1 MRVIDLCPVPRVIVW
16 DITYACPLRCSHC
29 YSESGRRSS
38 RQLSADDLYRVT
50 DALVAGSP
58 AAVVLSGGEPL
69 VVKEIFAVAK
79 RLHEAAIRVIL
90 YTSGWGFNRS
100 MLPDLMTLFAGV
112 TVSVDG
118 ADADTHDRIRGRS
131 GSFDRAMQTLE
142 SLDGAIGA
150 RRRRG
155 EQVPELG
162 IDFVV
167 MQCNFHQLHDFCAT
181 IPARF
186 PELSRVCF
194 GAVIPTGLASRDSFA
209 ERELLRDEQMALL
222 VGDTLLD
229 RLRSVAPPSVEVS
242 VTDIRRF
249 QMHPDLMA
257 SFDIPP
263 IQIEPD
269 GNARAMPIYEG
280 TVGSLLHD
288 PLAQLWERAIERWSD
303 PFVMG
308 TLRQADSPQ
317 GWAAA
322 TRRIDLR
329 FGSSDDRI
337 RIARRPP
344 YPDD

>member
-1 MRVIDLCPVPRVIVW
+1 MSHAAIHRLGHH
-16 DITYACPLRCSHC
+16 LRLPPALLALLL
-29 YSESGRRSS
+29 GIGTAQS
-38 RQLSADDLYRVT
+38 RQLAADGLYRVT
-50 DALVAGSP
+50 DALVASSP
-58 AAVVLSGGEPL
+58 AAIVLSGGEPL
-69 VVKEIFAVAK
+69 VVKELFDVAK
-79 RLHEAAIRVIL
+79 RLHEAGVGVIL

-100 MLPDLMTLFAGV
+100 MLADLTTLFAGV

-131 GSFDRAMQTLE
+131 GSFQRAMQTLE

-167 MQCNFHQLHDFCAT
+167 MQSNFHQLHDFCAT

-209 ERELLRDEQMALL
+209 ERELLRDDQMALL

-229 RLRSVAPPSVEVS
+229 GLRSVAPPSVEVS

-249 QMHPDLMA
+249 QTASRPHGVFRYSADPDR
-257 SFDIPP
+257 
-263 IQIEPD
+263 QPD

-288 PLAQLWERAIERWSD
+288 PLPQLWERAIERWSH
-303 PFVMG
+303 PFVTG

-329 FGSSDDRI
+329 FASSDDRN